1 MKVKEKTYLSI
12 EEIIS
17 LPTLSGANISDDGKG
32 VAFVKKTANWKDNT
46 YRNHIWIYEKDKE
59 QSYLLTTGDIDSIHP
74 LWSPDSR
81 DIAYLSPVGDGD
93 NKKNQ
98 IFVKSIDGYSELQI
112 TDEKEEVSTFKWE
125 PTGKGFY
132 YVAQSKECEEIKKR
146 KELYGDFQHAG
157 KEHRNNCL
165 YYIEIEKGIQNDKEE
180 REISG
185 VYQLTDGKDF
195 YIHNFDISNDGTKV
209 VFMATPSLNDHMNG
223 DLYILD
229 VEAEELQKMNVDKL
243 LGGSVCFSPEGSKI
257 CYSASIREKDYYR
270 NHIQE
275 STLEIYDMNTGEVI
289 QPLTNFDST
298 VMPLQWTDKG
308 ILIRWQDKTNYRIGL
323 LCEDGTVEM
332 LGDKVDGFIMDAS
345 ITRDGNHISYSKA
358 ITNETFE
365 IYLDDKKITD
375 ENSLFKGKLKSNREI
390 ISWQSSD
397 GLEIEGV
404 LSTPV
409 DFDANKKYPLLVVI
423 HGGPAWASF
432 PIFSD
437 CFNEKYPIEQFI
449 EKGFIVLEPNYRG
462 SSGYGNEFLKA
473 HYRKQGIADYE
484 DVISGVDELVEQGIV
499 DKDRV
504 GVMGWSNGGYISAF
518 CSTFSNRFKA
528 ISVGG
533 GITNWSTHYVN
544 TDIPYWSTHYVNTDI
559 PYFIRMHLGNTP
571 WNDPDIYT
579 KTSPMTYI
587 KSACTPTLIQH
598 GEKDARI
605 PTSNAYELYQGLRDM
620 EVNTELIIFKGMA
633 YSSDQPGINVA
644 IMKQNLM
651 WFSHYILGES
661 MKEFRVL

>member
-1 MKVKEKTYLSI
+1 MKVKAKTYLSI

-17 LPTLSGANISDDGKG
+17 LPALSSTNVSDDGKN

-46 YRNHIWIYEKDKE
+46 YRNHVWIYEKDKG
-59 QSYLLTTGDIDSIHP
+59 QSYPLTNGDIDSTHP
-74 LWSPDSR
+74 LWSPDSKT
-81 DIAYLSPVGDGD
+81 IAYLSPGGDGA
-93 NKKNQ
+93 NTNQ
-98 IFVKSIDGYSELQI
+98 IFVKSIDGCSEVQM
-112 TDEKEEVSTFKWE
+112 TGEEEGISTFKWD
-125 PTGKGFY
+125 PMGKGFY
-132 YVAQSKECEEIKKR
+132 YVAQSKECEEIQKR
-146 KELYGDFQHAG
+146 KERYGDFHHVG

-165 YYIEIEKGIQNDKEE
+165 YYIEIEKVKQNDKQE
-180 REISG
+180 RKVRG

-195 YIHNFDISNDGTKV
+195 YIHNFDISNDGKKV
-209 VFMATPSLNDHMNG
+209 VCMVTPSLNDYMNG

-229 VEAEELQKMNVDKL
+229 VEAGALQKMNINKL
-243 LGGSVCFSPEGSKI
+243 LGASVCFSPEGDKI
-257 CYSASIREKDYYR
+257 CYSASIREKGYYR
-270 NHIQE
+270 NHIQD

-298 VMPLQWTDKG
+298 VMPLQWTAKG

-332 LGDKVDGFIMDAS
+332 LSAKVDGFIMDAS
-345 ITRDGNHISYSKA
+345 ITRDGNHITYNKA

-365 IYLDDKKITD
+365 IYFDDKKITN
-375 ENSLFKGKLKSNREI
+375 ENSFFEGKLKSNREI
-390 ISWQSSD
+390 ISWKSSD

-409 DFDANKKYPLLVVI
+409 EFDANKKYPLLVVI

-473 HYRKQGIADYE
+473 NYRKQGFADYN
-484 DVISGVDELVEQGIV
+484 DVISGVDQLVEKGMV

-518 CSTFSNRFKA
+518 CSTFSDRFKA

-533 GITNWSTHYVN
+533 GIIN
-544 TDIPYWSTHYVNTDI
+544 WSTHYVNTDI
-559 PYFIRMHLGNTP
+559 PYFISMHLGNTP
-571 WNDPDIYT
+571 WNDPEIYR

-598 GEKDARI
+598 GEKDVRI
-605 PTSNAYELYQGLRDM
+605 PTTNAYELYEGLRDM
-620 EVNTELIIFKGMA
+620 EVDTELIIFKGMA
-633 YSSDQPGINVA
+633 YSSDQPGVHVA

-661 MKEFRVL
+661 MKDFRTI